1 MRLWGLAMLML
12 LTSGA
17 PSWGKPPVAT
27 PPAQGSILFQ
37 NLCVHCHGTKGEG
50 NATIKAPPIAG
61 LPDWYVVAQLQN
73 FQLDRRGVHA
83 SDSEGQMMRAISK
96 ALTAQQIPEVAAH
109 VTQLPRVTPP
119 PANPNVDLARG
130 RELYEERCMEC
141 HRYNGEGELVFRSP
155 PLVSLPDWYLT
166 AQLRKFQRGLRGAE
180 IGDEYGKK
188 MILSSSY
195 VDDEAL
201 LQSLVAYLLTLQ
213 TPAAPPA
220 KSGGFGED

>member
-1 MRLWGLAMLML
+1 MRLLGFAMLML

-17 PSWGKPPVAT
+17 PCWGAPPVVSS
-27 PPAQGSILFQ
+27 PAPGSILFQ
-37 NLCVHCHGTKGEG
+37 NLCIHCHGSKGEG
-50 NATIKAPPIAG
+50 NATLKAPPIAG

-73 FQLDRRGVHA
+73 FQFDRRGVHA
-83 SDSEGQMMRAISK
+83 ADTEGQMMRAISK
-96 ALTAQQIPEVAAH
+96 ALTPQQIPEVASH

-119 PANPNVDLARG
+119 PAYPAVDLARG
-130 RELYEERCMEC
+130 KELYEERCMEC

-155 PLVSLPDWYLT
+155 PLVGLPDWYLT

-195 VDDEAL
+195 VDDEPM

-213 TPAAPPA
+213 STTSPKGEA
-220 KSGGFGED
+220 SGFGED

>member
-1 MRLWGLAMLML
+1 MRLLGFAMLML

-17 PSWGKPPVAT
+17 PGWGAPPVAAS
-27 PPAQGSILFQ
+27 PAPGAVLFQ
-37 NLCVHCHGTKGEG
+37 NLCIHCHGSKGEG
-50 NATIKAPPIAG
+50 NATLKAPSIAG

-73 FQLDRRGVHA
+73 FQFDRRGVHA
-83 SDSEGQMMRAISK
+83 ADTEGQMMRAISK
-96 ALTAQQIPEVAAH
+96 ALTPQQIPEVASH

-119 PANPNVDLARG
+119 PANPAVDLARG
-130 RELYEERCMEC
+130 KELYEERCMEC

-155 PLVSLPDWYLT
+155 PLVGFPDWYLT

-195 VDDEAL
+195 VDDEPM

-213 TPAAPPA
+213 STTGA
-220 KSGGFGED
+220 KEEQGGFGED

>member
-1 MRLWGLAMLML
+1 MLML

-17 PSWGKPPVAT
+17 PGWGAPPVTAS
-27 PPAQGSILFQ
+27 PAPGAVLFQ
-37 NLCVHCHGTKGEG
+37 NLCIHCHGSKGEG
-50 NATIKAPPIAG
+50 NATLKAPSIAG

-73 FQLDRRGVHA
+73 FQFDRRGVHA
-83 SDSEGQMMRAISK
+83 ADTEGQMMRAISK
-96 ALTAQQIPEVAAH
+96 ALTPQQIPEVASH

-119 PANPNVDLARG
+119 PANPAVDLARG
-130 RELYEERCMEC
+130 KELYEERCMEC

-155 PLVSLPDWYLT
+155 PLVGFPDWYLT

-195 VDDEAL
+195 VDDEPM

-213 TPAAPPA
+213 STTGA
-220 KSGGFGED
+220 KEERGGFGED